1 VTTTTAGPVWHTL
14 SAEAVLSTEE
24 VDRDEGLSSAEV
36 ASRAEEHGP
45 NTLATGKVEPRWR
58 AFLRQYADPMQIVLM
73 VAGVA
78 SFYPLKQLGTGLLLI
93 VLTLLNAVLG
103 LRQEGKAAAA
113 VAALQ
118 KMMII
123 KAKVRR
129 DGRLTE
135 VPAEDLVPGDVV
147 SLDAGDVVPADG
159 RLLRTATLEIAES
172 ALTGESLPVSKGTAV
187 VEAADTPLGD
197 RTDMVYMNTNVTR
210 GAGEFVV
217 TATGMATEV
226 GHISGMLQA
235 GKAAKTPLTRQL
247 DRLTQQILWIAVVAL
262 VVSMAINLAR
272 GNTFTAVF
280 NAAVAFSIS
289 AIPTGLPA
297 VVTTILSWGTQGL
310 ARAGAIMKQLRST
323 ETLGSTSAIN
333 SDKTGTLT
341 LNQMTAVRM
350 AVVGRRYTVE
360 GTGYSPHGHIT
371 RVAGHTEIP
380 LDAFLM
386 PMVLA
391 SDAVIRD
398 GELIGDPTEGA
409 LVALAAKGGVDAT
422 ATRQAYP
429 RIAELPFDAAYKL
442 MATFHRMTDESG
454 VDVVRCFVKG
464 APDQL
469 LARAAT
475 VHDADTGPVP
485 LDGEARQRYLAENQS
500 LGEQGLRVMAT
511 ARKDLD
517 PATFDPGADL
527 LPLVEDLELLALI
540 GIVDPP
546 RPTAKA
552 SIATAKAAG
561 IRIRMITGDH
571 AVTAAAIA
579 RQLGIDGDVLTGAE
593 FGAMSDDEALNRIGG
608 IGVIARVTP
617 EHKVRLVELLR
628 RQGHIVAMTGDGV
641 NDAPAL
647 KKADIG
653 VAMGITGTEVTKE
666 AAVMILTD
674 DNFSTIVKAVELGR
688 GLYDNLV
695 KYVRYQMG
703 TLFGFILSF
712 VGASI
717 FNILGG
723 IPFLPLQ
730 TLWVNFTVGVIQSV
744 GLGYGKPAAG
754 LMQRNPRNPH
764 QPILPRGLFVRL
776 ITVGLIMTIGTL
788 GVISWAQQE
797 HGDTVAHTMGL
808 VTFSLFNLFFSITTK
823 DETKTAFTLDTFA
836 DKPFAVATAIS
847 LATIILATTFNPLE
861 ALLKTNPLTLA
872 QWLACMAVAVSI
884 VVVSEIRKAI
894 LRRR

>member
-1 VTTTTAGPVWHTL
+1 MTTTSAAPAWHTL
-14 SAEAVLSTEE
+14 SAEAVLSTEAT
-24 VDRDEGLSSAEV
+24 DRENGLSSVEA
-36 ASRAEEHGP
+36 AARAARFGP
-45 NTLATGKVEPRWR
+45 NTLTAAKVEPRWR
-58 AFLRQYADPMQIVLM
+58 AFLRQYADPMQIVLV
-73 VAGVA
+73 VAGIA

-129 DGRLTE
+129 NGRLAE
-135 VPAEDLVPGDVV
+135 VPAEELVPGDVV
-147 SLDAGDVVPADG
+147 TLEAGDIVPADG

-172 ALTGESLPVSKGTAV
+172 ALTGESLPVSKGTAAV
-187 VEAADTPLGD
+187 GAADTPLGD
-197 RTDMVYMNTNVTR
+197 RIGMVYMNTNVTR

-235 GKAAKTPLTRQL
+235 GKAVKTPLTRQL
-247 DRLTQQILWIAVVAL
+247 DKLTQQILWIAVAAL
-262 VVSMAINLAR
+262 VVSMALNLAR

-350 AVVGRRYTVE
+350 AVVGRRYSVE
-360 GTGYSPHGHIT
+360 GTGYSPHGQIT

-380 LDAFLM
+380 LDEFLM

-442 MATFHRMTDESG
+442 MGTFHRMTDESG
-454 VDVVRCFVKG
+454 AEVVRCFVKG

-475 VHDADTGPVP
+475 VHDADNGPVP
-485 LDGEARQRYLAENQS
+485 IDGEARSRYLAENQS
-500 LGEQGLRVMAT
+500 LGEQGLRVLAT
-511 ARKDLD
+511 ARKDFD
-517 PATFDPGADL
+517 AATFDPGADL
-527 LPLVEDLELLALI
+527 LALVDDLELLALV

-552 SIATAKAAG
+552 SIRSAKAAG
-561 IRIRMITGDH
+561 IRVRMITGDH

-579 RQLGIDGDVLTGAE
+579 RQLGIDGDVITGAE
-593 FGAMSDDEALNRIGG
+593 FAAMSDDEALSRIGD

-617 EHKVRLVELLR
+617 EDKVRLVELLR
-628 RQGHIVAMTGDGV
+628 GQGHIVAMTGDGV

-712 VGASI
+712 LGASI

-730 TLWVNFTVGVIQSV
+730 TLWVNFTTGVIQSV

-754 LMQRNPRNPH
+754 LMERTPRNPEE
-764 QPILPRGLFVRL
+764 PILPRGLFAWLV
-776 ITVGLIMTIGTL
+776 TVGLVMAIGTL
-788 GVISWAQQE
+788 GVIGWAQHE

-808 VTFSLFNLFFSITTK
+808 VTFSLYNLFFSITTK
-823 DETKTAFTLDTFA
+823 DESRTVFTLDTFA

-847 LATIILATTFNPLE
+847 LATIVLATTFNPLE
-861 ALLKTNPLTLA
+861 ALLDTTPLTLT
-872 QWLACMAVAVSI
+872 QWLACTAVAASI
-884 VVVSEIRKAI
+884 VVLSEIRKAVV
-894 LRRR
+894 RRR